1 MRVIFCWL
9 FTFDGQLVCNRGM
22 KSTIQSLNS
31 VLLPVTNQRCKLSET
46 CGVATIKVQYQS
58 QTGQGKIGGCISKN
72 VCSSAAGCS
81 VASQFLPPGAK
92 SLECKVLYINIYLP
106 SFCSFFFVSI
116 FYMNSCSDLF
126 YNLITN
132 TWKNRHT
139 RNDKRCAAGLN
150 STIKNTKTVI
160 MILFWSLL

>member
-1 MRVIFCWL
+1 MLIFTL
-9 FTFDGQLVCNRGM
+9 DGRLVCYRGT
-22 KSTIQSLNS
+22 KSTIQPLN
-31 VLLPVTNQRCKLSET
+31 LLPVTKKKCKPSET
-46 CGVATIKVQYQS
+46 CGVATIKVQYQNV
-58 QTGQGKIGGCISKN
+58 TGQGKIGGCVRKI
-72 VCSSAAGCS
+72 VCSSAAGCL
-81 VASQFLPPGAK
+81 VANQFLPAGAK
-92 SLECKVLYINIYLP
+92 SLKCKVLYINIYLP
-106 SFCSFFFVSI
+106 SFCSFFFVLI
-116 FYMNSCSDLF
+116 FYMNSCSDLN